1 MLAWGTV
8 YNVSLSH
15 APRPPYKSHQ
25 LSLTKPL
32 SGQIPPPPPTHSNS
46 TSAVLCRVH
55 TRWRG
60 GGVGTFKWCFFRT
73 GAAVKMLSYHS
84 VQAHDVS
91 QLAQLSH
98 VLFHCRLWSWLNF
111 ESPFTRLEMNMTHY
125 QSRWQL
131 SLCIQPLTTCLDV
144 AELGTQTDC
153 NRQLYVNIFQCIQ
166 YILA

>member
-1 MLAWGTV
+1 MS
-8 YNVSLSH
+8 VSLSW
-15 APRPPYKSHQ
+15 PPYKSHQ

-32 SGQIPPPPPTHSNS
+32 SGLPLPPPTHSSS
-46 TSAVLCRVH
+46 TSAALCRVH
-55 TRWRG
+55 TRWR
-60 GGVGTFKWCFFRT
+60 GVGTFKWCFFRT

-84 VQAHDVS
+84 VQAHNVS

-98 VLFHCRLWSWLNF
+98 VLLHCRLWSWLNF
-111 ESPFTRLEMNMTHY
+111 ESPFTCLKMNMTHY

-153 NRQLYVNIFQCIQ
+153 NSQVYVNIFQCIQ

>member
-1 MLAWGTV
+1 MPLDLHISHISFLWQ
-8 YNVSLSH
+8 SLCQAKYH
-15 APRPPYKSHQ
+15 HR
-25 LSLTKPL
+25 
-32 SGQIPPPPPTHSNS
+32 PPPTP
-46 TSAVLCRVH
+46 TVH
-55 TRWRG
+55 QQCCAECTLDG
-60 GGVGTFKWCFFRT
+60 GAGGVGTFKWCFFRT